1 MNPLDPINP
10 ITEKVLELT
19 GVFHIHTAYSF
30 DANVSPR
37 RMTRQLSKLGFD
49 FAAIT
54 DHETIRGAVEA
65 QRVAPEGLTIIIGA
79 EYCTE
84 KGDIVGL
91 FLSKEVESR
100 KSEDVISEIK
110 GQGGIVV
117 LPHPFKSH
125 NLDEELIRAVD
136 LIEVHNSR
144 TDALRNSKALA
155 LAEEYGKHGIA
166 GSDAHFLGELEL
178 ARMTFNSEEDLRTA
192 ILHGH
197 GKIVTAELGSL
208 GYQTLT
214 GLINLCKT
222 RNPRL
227 FLRWIRRLSE
237 LRQDI
242 Q

>member
-1 MNPLDPINP
+1 VAKEEMVSMSQG
-10 ITEKVLELT
+10 KELT

-30 DANVSPR
+30 DANVSP
-37 RMTRQLSKLGFD
+37 TRVTKQLRKLGFD

-65 QRVAPEGLTIIIGA
+65 RRVAPEGLTIIIGA

-100 KSEDVISEIK
+100 RSNDVIREIK
-110 GQGGIVV
+110 KQGGIVV

-125 NLDEELIRAVD
+125 KLDEELIRAVD
-136 LIEVHNSR
+136 VIEIHNSR
-144 TDALRNSKALA
+144 TDSCRNAKALA
-155 LAEEYGKHGIA
+155 AAEKYGKAGIA
-166 GSDAHFLGELEL
+166 ASDAHFLRELGL
-178 ARMTFNSEEDLRTA
+178 TRMSFSSIDDLRTA

-197 GKIVTAELGSL
+197 GRIVTAELSPL
-208 GYQTLT
+208 CYQTLT
-214 GLINLCKT
+214 GLVNLCKT

-237 LRQDI
+237 LMQ
-242 Q
+242 